1 MSLLNRAASKIGID
15 KEIGYT
21 ITARLIQA
29 FGSLFTIYFISFFL
43 SKEEQGYYYTFSSII
58 AIQIFFELG
67 LNNIIVQFVAHE
79 AANCKFNENSELI
92 GAPEYL
98 SRLSSLLKFCTKVFM
113 ILSIILFIILII
125 SGYYFFTK
133 YQVTNNNIEWHRP
146 WILLCFSTSA
156 ILIFS
161 PILSFLQGL
170 GKIKE
175 VAKIYFYQQI
185 FSITIS
191 LLVLY
196 FRGGLWAIGL
206 SSLTSMLTSF
216 LFLFF
221 SNHRILL
228 LKIWTQLDK
237 WVISYK
243 REIFPYQW
251 KIGLSWICG
260 YFIFQLFNPVLFA
273 KEGAIIAGRMG
284 ITLAVLNGISSLS
297 MSWINTKIPIF
308 SNLIAKKNYLELDLI
323 YNKSVKQLLTI
334 AIFLIL
340 VFNIFIYF
348 SSVFNNKLLNR
359 FLPIEF
365 ILLLSISAVVSL
377 LNFSWATYLRCHKQ
391 EPFLINSIILSILYT
406 SSTLILGGKFGLNGI
421 VLGYTIISLFI
432 SAPWGYMIYIRNK
445 KKWHENLVF

>member
-1 MSLLNRAASKIGID
+1 MSLINKLISKIGID
-15 KEIGYT
+15 KAIGYT

-79 AANCKFNENSELI
+79 AANLTYNENNELI
-92 GAPEYL
+92 GAPQYL
-98 SRLSSLLKFCTKVFM
+98 SRLSSLLKFCIKVFI
-113 ILSIILFIILII
+113 ILSIILCTTLFI

-133 YQVTNNNIEWHRP
+133 YQLINNSVECYYP
-146 WILLCFSTSA
+146 WLLLCFSTSA

-161 PILSFLQGL
+161 PLLSFLQGL
-170 GKIKE
+170 GKVKE
-175 VAKIYFYQQI
+175 VAKIYIFQQL
-185 FSITIS
+185 FSILIS
-191 LLVLY
+191 FLVLY
-196 FRGGLWAIGL
+196 FKGGLWAIGL

-228 LKIWTQLDK
+228 MKIWTQLDK

-243 REIFPYQW
+243 REIFTYQW
-251 KIGLSWICG
+251 KIALSWICG

-273 KEGAIIAGRMG
+273 KEGAVIAGKMG

-308 SNLIAKKNYLELDLI
+308 SNLISKKNFKELDI
-323 YNKSVKQLLTI
+323 IFNRSVKHLLI
-334 AIFLIL
+334 ISFCLLLIF
-340 VFNIFIYF
+340 NAFIYF
-348 SSVFNNKLLNR
+348 INIINYKLYNR
-359 FLPIEF
+359 FLPIKY
-365 ILLLSISAVVSL
+365 IILLSIATIVTQ

-391 EPFLINSIILSILYT
+391 EPFLLNSIILSIFFYFF
-406 SSTLILGGKFGLNGI
+406 K
-421 VLGYTIISLFI
+421 
-432 SAPWGYMIYIRNK
+432 
-445 KKWHENLVF
+445 